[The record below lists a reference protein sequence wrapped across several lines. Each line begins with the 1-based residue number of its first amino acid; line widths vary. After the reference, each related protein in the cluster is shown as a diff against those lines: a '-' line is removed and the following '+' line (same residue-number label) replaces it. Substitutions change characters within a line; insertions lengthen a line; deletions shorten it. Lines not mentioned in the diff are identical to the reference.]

1 MIVLYTMTLY
11 INMFTRTEGTELSTI
26 IYKHELLILNVYND
40 VRFTIA
46 VDITDFATNGSEI
59 LAVTK

>member
-26 IYKHELLILNVYND
+26 VYKHELLVLNVYND
-40 VRFTIA
+40 VGFTIA
-46 VDITDFATNGSEI
+46 VDIADFGSNGSEV

>member
-11 INMFTRTEGTELSTI
+11 IYMFTRTEGTELSTI

-40 VRFTIA
+40 VGFTVA
-46 VDITDFATNGSEI
+46 VDITDFASNGSEV